1 MLVLEPAETTRLS
14 DSTDDIVLGERVL
27 EPTEIAWFS
36 DLCLSALFLMVVSE
50 PAEMEWLSDCDNNEF
65 GQMADSQAQNG

>member
-1 MLVLEPAETTRLS
+1 M
-14 DSTDDIVLGERVL
+14 
-27 EPTEIAWFS
+27 EPTEIASFS
-36 DLCLSALFLMVVSE
+36 DLCLSALFLMAVSE